1 MPKPS
6 WLIPFVAF
14 TGLCSIPASASA
26 SASTP
31 QVAGDASLLPSLTA
45 AKYRAVGKLQAA
57 SSCTA
62 TLVAGSDAPSSTA
75 AALVLTAGHCVGGE
89 FDANEVWVDRAA
101 RERWHFTPAYFR
113 DNQAAHRDIAVD
125 RVLYATMKGVDVAV
139 LRLQATYGE
148 LAAMGV
154 RPLTLV
160 TRPQSE
166 GLPVE
171 LVHVPVNGVADD
183 ERFLRLSRCVAGGK
197 ASIFEGNRPWYW
209 PTASMTRCA
218 GVAGGSSGAPVLLA
232 DTAGVLGVMG
242 TQVDPSLLGC
252 GLNRP
257 CEATNGPAFSREGA
271 NYFHPLMAVA
281 NALRPDGGW
290 DDSQLDKG
298 DGVAIER
305 SVRWTT
311 RSQVSE
317 GERTVP
323 ARWGLRIADGTRW
336 IRYKTGPA
344 ATLDCDV
351 ADGYGVA
358 MDAAAQPLDR
368 LAVPSPEGVYAMCV
382 IGRHDAGSAW
392 QRAPHAT
399 RILRQIDDTPPTAG
413 PMIVPYGKTEDAW
426 LVYGKNRSYETT
438 RLEIKYGPRDAT
450 DCRSFEGYFVPR
462 SFWETLPTAKGPW
475 RFCARGW
482 DDAGNASPLT
492 ERVFE
497 K

>member
-6 WLIPFVAF
+6 WLIPLVAV
-14 TGLCSIPASASA
+14 TGLCSFAA
-26 SASTP
+26 SASTSR
-31 QVAGDASLLPSLTA
+31 AADGASLLPSFSA

-62 TLVAGSDAPSSTA
+62 TLVAGSVAPSSTA
-75 AALVLTAGHCVGGE
+75 AALLLTAGHCVGDG
-89 FDANEVWVDRAA
+89 FDANEVWIDQAA
-101 RERWHFTPAYFR
+101 REGWRFTPAYFS
-113 DNQAAHRDIAVD
+113 DNQAEHRDVAVD
-125 RVLYATMKGVDVAV
+125 RVLFATMKGVDVAV
-139 LRLQATYGE
+139 LRLKATYGE

-154 RPLTLV
+154 RPLSPL
-160 TRPQSE
+160 TRAQSE

-209 PTASMTRCA
+209 PRASMTRCA
-218 GVAGGSSGAPVLLA
+218 GVAGGSSGAPVLLSGT
-232 DTAGVLGVMG
+232 DGVLGVMG
-242 TQVDPSLLGC
+242 TQVDPSLMGC

-271 NYFHPLMAVA
+271 NYFHPLDAVV

-298 DGVAIER
+298 DGVAVER
-305 SVRWTT
+305 SVHWTT

-336 IRYKTGPA
+336 IRYKAGAA
-344 ATLDCDV
+344 ATLDCD
-351 ADGYGVA
+351 APDGYGPE
-358 MDAAAQPLDR
+358 MDVVAQPLDE
-368 LAVPSPEGVYAMCV
+368 LAVSSLEGVYAMCV
-382 IGRHDAGSAW
+382 VGRRDAGSTW
-392 QRAPHAT
+392 QRAEHAT
-399 RILRQIDDTPPTAG
+399 RILRQIDDTPPTTG
-413 PMIVPYGKTEDAW
+413 PMIVTYGEVGDAW
-426 LVYGKNRSYETT
+426 LVYGKNRSYETVS
-438 RLEIKYGPRDAT
+438 LQIKYGPRDAT
-450 DCRSFEGYFVPR
+450 DCGSAEGYFVPR
-462 SFWETLPTAKGPW
+462 SFWETLPVAGGPW

-482 DDAGNASPLT
+482 DDAGNASPVT
-492 ERVFE
+492 ERVFQF
-497 K
+497 